1 MTQYHFTAVPIER
14 GSRAAVT
21 GTREARD
28 ERELRDQLRT
38 QGLIPISV
46 RPSRFIDAFTL
57 SLSGRGVSR
66 ADASWIFATLAFMLE
81 SAVPVEEAVRTME
94 DIAPNPRVA
103 AVLGDIAGDLRG
115 GAALSDALAAREGL
129 TQPQHA
135 AIVRSGERS
144 GQLARVVALVARSMA
159 TAQALRRTLIS
170 RMIYPALLLATAVI
184 VVWALGVFVVPRF
197 AETLEALGGELPWQT
212 AFTLGAAD
220 ALVWA
225 VPALALTAAGLF
237 ALRSRILGPAARRT
251 IARRSLSVP
260 IVGSLIWHRHAAMI
274 CDTVATM
281 IEGGGDVLA
290 GVDQAID
297 VCTQPELKR
306 RLTSARESVREGVS
320 LDEALRA
327 QQVLP
332 KMLTAVVSVGLRSGE
347 LGSALRR
354 AAELAMEK
362 QDTMSQRLLT
372 LLEPAVI
379 AIMAGA
385 VFWVVYSLI
394 KGMLAMSEGAL

>member
-1 MTQYHFTAVPIER
+1 
-14 GSRAAVT
+14 
-21 GTREARD
+21 
-28 ERELRDQLRT
+28 
-38 QGLIPISV
+38 
-46 RPSRFIDAFTL
+46 
-57 SLSGRGVSR
+57 
-66 ADASWIFATLAFMLE
+66 
-81 SAVPVEEAVRTME
+81 
-94 DIAPNPRVA
+94 
-103 AVLGDIAGDLRG
+103 
-115 GAALSDALAAREGL
+115 
-129 TQPQHA
+129 
-135 AIVRSGERS
+135 
-144 GQLARVVALVARSMA
+144 MA

-212 AFTLGAAD
+212 AFTLAAAD

-347 LGSALRR
+347 LGTALRR